1 MIIIETVIGIPKF
14 LQFIKK
20 DTGVE
25 YTFRY
30 IVHAL
35 DLTVFQM
42 YTKFLTIPK
51 G

>member
-1 MIIIETVIGIPKF
+1 MIIIENVIGTPKV

-30 IVHAL
+30 TL
-35 DLTVFQM
+35 
-42 YTKFLTIPK
+42 
-51 G
+51 